1 MFGLGRYIGVVQPM
15 KIQSLSTIEK
25 AQLQM
30 TVIVVISFLLEI
42 PRYFEYEIRQFSCD
56 GQRYYLA
63 VKTDLWENDVYFILY
78 RSTFTLI
85 VRRICPLV
93 ITSTLSFL
101 MIKHLQKQNHVRK
114 SLLAD
119 PTFTSRKRLRPLP
132 SELLTKVLA
141 MIAFAYVLCLFPGA
155 IYPMLRHFIESNSC
169 TSFFNVFAVSTETLA
184 ILNSALNF
192 FIYYPNIPLFR
203 ECLKEMFSKCKCER
217 KRNKVYPAKT
227 SVKVVVTVVSRVE
240 VFPQE

>member
-1 MFGLGRYIGVVQPM
+1 MFGLGRYIGVAQPM
-15 KIQSLSTIEK
+15 KTQSLSTIEM
-25 AQLQM
+25 AHLQM
-30 TVIVVISFLLEI
+30 GVIVIISILLEI
-42 PRYFEYEIRQFSCD
+42 PRYFEYEIRQFSCN

-63 VKTDLWENDVYFILY
+63 VKTDLWQNDVYFILY

-93 ITSTLSFL
+93 IISTLTFL
-101 MIKHLQKQNHVRK
+101 MIKHLQKQNHIRK
-114 SLLAD
+114 GLLAD
-119 PTFTSRKRLRPLP
+119 PTFTNRKRLRPLP

-141 MIAFAYVLCLFPGA
+141 MIAFVYVLCLFPAA
-155 IYPMLRHFIESNSC
+155 IYPILRHFIESNSC
-169 TSFFNVFAVSTETLA
+169 TSFFNVFAVSMETLG

-203 ECLKEMFSKCKCER
+203 ECLKEMFSNCKCKR
-217 KRNKVYPAKT
+217 NRNKVYPSRN